1 MTQEAFQF
9 VTPSP
14 EMPNAFSFNLIFWS
28 PTQKEYMNMEKLLT
42 ERKPPKKSKGENV
55 EITKLCKTLFKL

>member
-42 ERKPPKKSKGENV
+42 ERKAPKRSKGGNI
-55 EITKLCKTLFKL
+55 EIRSYIKHSKL